1 MSAVQPAA
9 FATSLSLPPVT
20 ARTMSEV
27 VGAQFAAPVTA
38 AAVAAAPAGSV
49 IMALGATATPFMA
62 SGRHCLIIDPDPLA
76 LLATSVQLHGPTAL
90 DIGRV
95 LTRLL
100 DAPYRGRP
108 WGHTLQGLYVTSCP
122 ACGRPTTAHA
132 YHWQGSPPAII
143 SRTLHCELCNFSG
156 ETPAEAEDRSRAA
169 EAEPGRTLY
178 WETMER
184 VVAATDSLRG
194 RAEQA
199 TGFHTPRSLWA
210 LWQTLRILR
219 DLDLPQDQRRALQWV
234 LAEALWH
241 ASSLADQPELLW
253 QTTVRRPRRFVERNV
268 WEVLHECLAY
278 VQSLSGWVQTFAGIQ
293 PDVNLVQRWPAD
305 YLPRLPRESIAL
317 ALIQT
322 PPALPLYWLLRY
334 VWSGWLFGPQAAA
347 AMADLLALRPGE
359 WELLQRRIG
368 DTSSMVRER
377 LAPGGEIAVQWRW
390 RGEADPSAAL
400 LAVLPAEIDVSVA
413 AVGGDEWMAAA
424 LTTSRTLKVASAKV
438 PASESS
444 PAAAAL
450 VPDAALLQS
459 LLSQRGEPEV
469 AARLRPALLSV
480 WHRSGDM
487 PASDDCEDVLQ
498 AWLDPQ
504 APPAGIQVWGSSGT
518 MWEPGETPWWWMDE
532 PPHPWLPATDL
543 SEHVALD
550 LLQQALTYSI
560 DELGWQMTLRLPPA
574 CAPDRDWVE
583 ALAASYCDMK
593 EGGLT
598 LRAQD
603 QPGRR
608 LAELAELAAELVTA
622 GQRMAFEPT
631 SWSEESRWT
640 VEWRQ
645 AGQRRA
651 SFLLTATTDLTAR
664 LWQSRAPIPGL
675 LRFLIVPGGRAG
687 LVQWRIDHQPLWAAA
702 SLAGG
707 WTFAKFRHLR
717 DMLTEIDE
725 EPYRWLA
732 HLSLDPIT
740 AIHAEQMRL
749 L

>member
-1 MSAVQPAA
+1 MQ
-9 FATSLSLPPVT
+9 
-20 ARTMSEV
+20 EV
-27 VGAQFAAPVTA
+27 VGAPFAAPVTEM
-38 AAVAAAPAGSV
+38 AVVAAPAGAV
-49 IMALGATATPFMA
+49 VVALGATATPLLA
-62 SGRHCLIIDPDPLA
+62 SGRHCLVIDPDPLA
-76 LLATSVQLHGPTAL
+76 LLAISVQLSGPLAV
-90 DIGRV
+90 DIGRA
-95 LTRLL
+95 LTQLL

-122 ACGRPTTAHA
+122 ACGRPTTARA
-132 YHWQGSPPAII
+132 YQWQGSPPAII
-143 SRTLHCELCNFSG
+143 SRTLHCEQCSFAG

-184 VVAATDSLRG
+184 VVAATHSLRG

-199 TGFHTPRSLWA
+199 TGFYTPRSLWA

-241 ASSLADQPELLW
+241 ASSLEDQPELLW
-253 QTTVRRPRRFVERNV
+253 QATVRRPRRFVERNV
-268 WEVLHECLAY
+268 WEVLHESLAY
-278 VQSLSGWVQTFAGIQ
+278 VQSLSGWVQAGTAKQ
-293 PDVNLVQRWPAD
+293 PDVHLVQRWPAD
-305 YLPRLPRESIAL
+305 YLQRLPAESIAL
-317 ALIQT
+317 AFIQT
-322 PPALPLYWLLRY
+322 PPSLPLYWLLRF

-359 WELLQRRIG
+359 WELLQRRVG
-368 DTSSMVRER
+368 DTSKAVQAR
-377 LAPGGEIAVQWRW
+377 LAPDGNMAVQWRW
-390 RGEADPSAAL
+390 RGEADPSAAV
-400 LAVLPAEIDVSVA
+400 LAALPAEVDVSVA
-413 AVGGDEWMAAA
+413 AVGGDEWVAAA
-424 LTTSRTLKVASAKV
+424 LMTTGASTAAR
-438 PASESS
+438 PLAPISHPS
-444 PAAAAL
+444 PSAAAL
-450 VPDAALLQS
+450 APDAALLQS
-459 LLSQRGEPEV
+459 LVHLRGEPEV
-469 AARLRPALLSV
+469 AARLRPSLLAA
-480 WHRSGDM
+480 WRRRGDM
-487 PASDDCEDVLQ
+487 PAPDDCEDALQ

-518 MWEPGETPWWWMDE
+518 VWEPGETPWWWVDE
-532 PPHPWLPATDL
+532 LPHPWLPASDL
-543 SEHVALD
+543 SERLALD
-550 LLQQALTYSI
+550 LLQQTATSSV

-583 ALAASYCDMK
+583 ALVASYGDMV
-593 EGGLT
+593 GSGLS
-598 LRAQD
+598 LREQD

-608 LAELAELAAELVTA
+608 QAELAELAADMVAT
-622 GQRMAFEPT
+622 GQRMAFETT
-631 SWSEESRWT
+631 SWTEESRWT

-702 SLAGG
+702 ALAGG

-717 DMLTEIDE
+717 DMLTQTDQ

-740 AIHAEQMRL
+740 AIHVEQMRL